1 LPEFF
6 QNFQEFISVSDEQEF
21 TSEVCCTYLTL
32 ITVSN
37 LFVRASVYHTQNLLC
52 LKLLSESCNLAN
64 TYFRITNC
72 SISKDSS
79 A

>member
-1 LPEFF
+1 MPEFF

-52 LKLLSESCNLAN
+52 LNLNFYQKVAIWQTHISE
-64 TYFRITNC
+64 
-72 SISKDSS
+72 
-79 A
+79 